1 MSTLKTNNVQVGQS
15 LTATN
20 NFTLYQPATPDGTV
34 RLGVGN
40 SGATTADVLT
50 LNGNGALA
58 LRGAVTSAS
67 GVGITFPATQ
77 SASTNANTLDDYEE
91 GTWTPTDLSGAGL
104 SLSVSFAHYAK
115 VGRVVTACFYITFPA
130 TGSGAA
136 ANISLPFTVN
146 NYGSGA
152 LWTSSG
158 LAGVVGAF
166 SSGILLRSQA
176 NGTYTNSQFS
186 SQFIIATV
194 SYLTDN

>member
-1 MSTLKTNNVQVGQS
+1 MSLKLNSSGGGSVTLQEPSTASNV
-15 LTATN
+15 
-20 NFTLYQPATPDGTV
+20 TLDLPATAGTIQV
-34 RLGVGN
+34 
-40 SGATTADVLT
+40 SGAAISGTTGTFTGLLDI
-50 LNGNGALA
+50 
-58 LRGAVTSAS
+58 SAATA
-67 GVGITFPATQ
+67 GQIRFPATQ
-77 SASTNANTLDDYEE
+77 NASSNANTLDDYEE